1 MVQCGTIVLYCLNLP
16 AQVCFQTRYTYIA
29 GLTPSPKKPDVTHL
43 SRLIDPVI
51 AAVLETEDPNAAPIK
66 THYHPEGV
74 KAPARIIPVLADLGG
89 AREACGFYS
98 HAANCFCSYCKLK
111 IWDKDSL
118 NIEAWVK
125 RTKDEVHRQARE
137 WRDAVTITEKNSLG
151 TDFGVRWSPVY
162 SMEHWDPVRYI
173 ILGYLHN
180 WLEGVLQHQLR
191 QLWGIGRKSEDV
203 KNEENPDDELFTED
217 DLTESAQEV
226 SDLEIEEKEWEKKH
240 PKNSMFE
247 FQVKHHTPHRTTH
260 HHLRR
265 QITHPRPHR
274 APLRLERDRIHA
286 ARDHAELQV
295 VQAGQRRV
303 RARGSVSLRA
313 VGERRARP
321 EDLGGGRGTRPGDGV
336 EVRGA
341 GLFGP
346 EDLFA
351 CKE

>member
-125 RTKDEVHRQARE
+125 
-137 WRDAVTITEKNSLG
+137 
-151 TDFGVRWSPVY
+151 
-162 SMEHWDPVRYI
+162 
-173 ILGYLHN
+173 
-180 WLEGVLQHQLR
+180 
-191 QLWGIGRKSEDV
+191 
-203 KNEENPDDELFTED
+203 
-217 DLTESAQEV
+217 
-226 SDLEIEEKEWEKKH
+226 
-240 PKNSMFE
+240 
-247 FQVKHHTPHRTTH
+247 
-260 HHLRR
+260 
-265 QITHPRPHR
+265 
-274 APLRLERDRIHA
+274 
-286 ARDHAELQV
+286 
-295 VQAGQRRV
+295 
-303 RARGSVSLRA
+303 
-313 VGERRARP
+313 
-321 EDLGGGRGTRPGDGV
+321 
-336 EVRGA
+336 
-341 GLFGP
+341 
-346 EDLFA
+346 
-351 CKE
+351 